1 MTPISFN
8 FRGWTTP
15 LPILLATAIL
25 PTAPETCAAQEP
37 EHPRYFAIRNARIVT
52 VSGATIPRGTIV
64 LSGGVIAAVGPE
76 AAIPPEAWVIDGN
89 GLTVYPGLIDALTS
103 LGNPGNDDANVH
115 VAAKAYSRGP
125 EDRPATTS
133 WVNAA
138 DDFDIGD
145 ERIRRWREAG
155 FTSAVISPSEGIFPG
170 QAALINLAGTRS
182 GEMIVKT
189 PVALRINLSRG
200 DRYQGFPGSLM
211 GAIAYVRQLFLDAAH
226 YAHARS
232 VYDASPQGLE
242 RPEYDRA
249 LEPLRTAID
258 EGHPVLFP
266 ATWAREIHRAVR
278 LGNEVGAN
286 TVLYGAQQA
295 YEVPDA
301 LASSGAAVLVSLAW
315 PSLVDTPDPETDD
328 PLRQLR
334 FWDRAPST
342 PAALHRSGVQFGFY
356 TDGITDPEEALRN
369 ARLAIDAGLPRD
381 AAVHAMTLGAA
392 DIYGVADRLGSL
404 ERGKIANI
412 LVTDG
417 DLFADGTKVR
427 MVFVDGR
434 KYDAPASQETEGSG
448 TPPAPK
454 RPTRGQSVTAVV
466 DRGPLQSPPVTVIRN
481 ATILTVS
488 NGIID
493 GGSVLIRDGKIGAVG
508 RDITVPPRAT
518 IIDAAGQCV
527 MPGIIDAHSHI
538 ATDAVNEGTTAVSAM
553 VGIEDVL
560 NPDQI
565 AIYRAIAGGVTT
577 ANVLHGSA
585 NPIGGK
591 TRSSNSVGERTPGGS
606 CSRARRRGLGEN
618 PKRSRTPPRYPATRM
633 GVLDVIRQ
641 AFLEAET
648 YRADWREHERRRA
661 RGDAPLIRPVQRGFD
676 GGEGRGRVDQLG

>member
-1 MTPISFN
+1 MILIS
-8 FRGWTTP
+8 
-15 LPILLATAIL
+15 A
-25 PTAPETCAAQEP
+25 
-37 EHPRYFAIRNARIVT
+37 
-52 VSGATIPRGTIV
+52 
-64 LSGGVIAAVGPE
+64 
-76 AAIPPEAWVIDGN
+76 
-89 GLTVYPGLIDALTS
+89 
-103 LGNPGNDDANVH
+103 
-115 VAAKAYSRGP
+115 
-125 EDRPATTS
+125 
-133 WVNAA
+133 
-138 DDFDIGD
+138 D